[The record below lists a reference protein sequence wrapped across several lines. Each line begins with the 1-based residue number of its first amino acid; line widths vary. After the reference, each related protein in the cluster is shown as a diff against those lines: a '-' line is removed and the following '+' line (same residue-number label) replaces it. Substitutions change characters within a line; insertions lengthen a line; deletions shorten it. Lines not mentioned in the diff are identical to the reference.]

1 MKKIVQL
8 SLLSFVILSLFVFNK
23 IYLSGDKKNSYQSI
37 TSDQQLIE
45 PTDGNLI
52 KNLKYEVKLD
62 QNNEYIINSDLSEL
76 IYSGGVEIVKMQTVT
91 AIMID
96 QNKIPLI
103 IKSKYADYNN
113 FNHNTKFRDNV
124 SIEYLDHKIFSD
136 KIDLSFEN
144 NVAKIFEN
152 VRYVGADGT
161 IKSDNIKIDL
171 ITKKIDIFMNDK
183 SDNVELNKYSNVK
196 Y

>member
-8 SLLSFVILSLFVFNK
+8 SLLSFVILSLFVFNR

-103 IKSKYADYNN
+103 ITSKYADYNN

>member
-76 IYSGGVEIVKMQTVT
+76 IYSGGVERVKMQTVT